1 MALHFSSQ
9 LNFLRFFFS
18 LVVSATPKKQN
29 LTMYVLFVLD
39 SSEEVSPFNFTQQK
53 EFVKSFIS
61 RLNIYPADSSTS
73 RVGIMVYSEQASM
86 VLDFQTKPNKSGL
99 EAVVDNI
106 SRLQG
111 SRRIDKAL
119 KAATDAFEDID
130 TNDPKFVILFAAGQ
144 QTNDA
149 RAEGFSAAMRPLH
162 RTGAK
167 THILAIGDEVD
178 PAYFQQEDEER
189 ANVVPIASFSD
200 LPQSA
205 NQLAE
210 GLLQDYGTEIFIE
223 LFYHAFC

>member
-1 MALHFSSQ
+1 MSV
-9 LNFLRFFFS
+9 
-18 LVVSATPKKQN
+18 VVSATPKKQN

-39 SSEEVSPFNFTQQK
+39 SSQEVSRTNFLQQK

-61 RLNIYPADSSTS
+61 RLNIYPVDSSAS
-73 RVGIMVYSEQASM
+73 SVGIMIYSDEASM
-86 VLDFQTKPNKSGL
+86 VMDFQTKPNKSI

-106 SRLQG
+106 SKRQG

-119 KAATDAFEDID
+119 KAATGAFEDID

-144 QTNDA
+144 QNHDQ
-149 RAEGFSAAMRPLH
+149 RAEGYSAAVRPLH
-162 RTGAK
+162 RTGVK
-167 THILAIGDEVD
+167 THILAIGDRVD
-178 PAYFQQEDEER
+178 PAYFQQEDEQR

-210 GLLQDYGTEIFIE
+210 GLLQDYGTEFFIE
-223 LFYHAFC
+223 LLLSCVLLTC

>member
-1 MALHFSSQ
+1 MSV
-9 LNFLRFFFS
+9 
-18 LVVSATPKKQN
+18 VVSATPKKQN

-39 SSEEVSPFNFTQQK
+39 SSQEVSRTNFLQQK

-61 RLNIYPADSSTS
+61 RLNIYRADSSAS
-73 RVGIMVYSEQASM
+73 SVGILIYSDEASM
-86 VLDFQTKPNKSGL
+86 VMDFETKPNKSI

-106 SRLQG
+106 SKRQG

-144 QTNDA
+144 QNHDP
-149 RAEGFSAAMRPLH
+149 RAEGFSAAVRPLH
-162 RTGAK
+162 RTGVK
-167 THILAIGDEVD
+167 THILAIGDRVD
-178 PAYFQQEDEER
+178 PAYFQQEDEQR

-210 GLLQDYGTEIFIE
+210 GLLQDYGTEFFIE
-223 LFYHAFC
+223 LLLSCVLLTC